1 MGYHIVLALVSFC
14 FIMGYHIVRTL
25 VSFCFIMGYHIVRA
39 LVSWRCCLVFWSSF
53 LYFDNSFNLAGYSYS
68 FQVNVTACNMNNDHT
83 YPIDSNSNLNI
94 MSHRWN
100 LVSFIWELHFFK
112 HQIKKRIGD
121 VMVSVLASSQTKEYC
136 IAICCFSTK
145 HTALRTKSK
154 DWLARNQD
162 NVFELSDIFIRE
174 LMFKWLL
181 NPTKRIGLVKSKS
194 HHRLFHN

>member
-1 MGYHIVLALVSFC
+1 VISHKALVSFC
-14 FIMGYHIVRTL
+14 FIIGYHIVRAL
-25 VSFCFIMGYHIVRA
+25 VSFCFYYGISHCQSFSFFLFYYGISYCPAWVSFCFIMGYHIVRA

-112 HQIKKRIGD
+112 HQIKKRIGHHHFD
-121 VMVSVLASSQTKEYC
+121 SSTVPSCIMDMGFFNIKLIMKETMMRFAFY
-136 IAICCFSTK
+136 
-145 HTALRTKSK
+145 
-154 DWLARNQD
+154 
-162 NVFELSDIFIRE
+162 
-174 LMFKWLL
+174 
-181 NPTKRIGLVKSKS
+181 
-194 HHRLFHN
+194 